1 MNDVLKIS
9 FLFNAV
15 NRMGG
20 VLNSVGSGLDKVNKK
35 ADRFNRLGK
44 KMMVTGGMAMGMTA
58 AAISTALSR
67 FAEFEKGQIKLEN
80 ALLKS
85 NGQLDENFTKI
96 DQVAR
101 QLGTK
106 LPGSTSDFHE
116 LAAAMIMAGSASES
130 LANGALEAAANL
142 GAVLDIPYVQTGE
155 YISTFQKALGIAD
168 RDLVKF
174 ADTVHRTAYMKVEM
188 QDMQYSFSKMTASLR
203 ALGWQGIDAAVK
215 LAPLVAM
222 IIQTGRSG
230 EEVGTALENIL
241 TVGLTEGLF
250 SDFDE
255 MMRYFDRLGQLEAR
269 SRTIQLQNLFGK
281 GGAASVAGIIAEG
294 GLAQYREIVRVMKE
308 SASLNQKSERS
319 LRGLAAVWEALTG
332 TLDNVLAAFGSIFGA
347 EAKAGLDKLNA
358 LAEATETWA
367 KNNKDVVNVIAKVT
381 FGALG
386 LWVAWGAGLRI
397 LALST
402 VVMKTVRGAILGIQT
417 ALAAAKTMSV
427 IFSTVFG
434 ISMNAAKIAMIST
447 GIGALVVGLGIGA
460 VLLVQH
466 WDKVKAFFLQ
476 FWQAI
481 KPALEPVMQFF
492 AALFDKV
499 MFVVKNIGKVF
510 GIGEGTSGQV
520 RTVSPRGPA
529 VAGSS
534 SLNYAPV
541 VNINGSAN
549 RDDIRAELA
558 RHKADIYRLTES
570 ERRRAARRGY

>member
-308 SASLNQKSERS
+308 SASLNQKSERT

-386 LWVAWGAGLRI
+386 LWVAWGAGMRI
-397 LALST
+397 FVFS
-402 VVMKTVRGAILGIQT
+402 VVTMNKVKNAILGIQT

-460 VLLVQH
+460 MLLVQH
-466 WDKVKAFFLQ
+466 WDKVKAFFMN

-570 ERRRAARRGY
+570 ERQRAARRGY

>member
-142 GAVLDIPYVQTGE
+142 GAVLDIPYVQTGA

-308 SASLNQKSERS
+308 SASLNQKSERT

-386 LWVAWGAGLRI
+386 LWVAWGAGMRI
-397 LALST
+397 FVFS
-402 VVMKTVRGAILGIQT
+402 VVTMNKVKNAILGIQT

-460 VLLVQH
+460 MLLVQH
-466 WDKVKAFFLQ
+466 WDKVKAFFMN

-570 ERRRAARRGY
+570 ERQRAARRGY